1 MHVLKFQLFIAT
13 LTYVN
18 RLRSFPFSGLML
30 ISNYVIGLKE
40 PIPNTGRNQNLK
52 REVVDFKKNVTVLG
66 YSS

>member
-18 RLRSFPFSGLML
+18 RLRGCPFSGLML
-30 ISNYVIGLKE
+30 ISNVIGLKE
-40 PIPNTGRNQNLK
+40 PISNTGRNQNLK
-52 REVVDFKKNVTVLG
+52 REVVDFKKNVTDLE